1 MNIISVPAL
10 KITQPIGEFYVCAF
24 SAQDLIK
31 ISWVDV
37 RKISSEAGEIDDYLG
52 IQRKISEP
60 RVKQIRRYVQT
71 ADATFPTSIIVAIP
85 GRCARWDDAKREL
98 SIFEYTNVDDPS
110 QNVNFDR
117 IAKILDGQHRLRG
130 LAQPDGDQFSF
141 DLPENVPFELN
152 VVVFIEA
159 DIAQQATIFST
170 VNLAQTKVNK
180 SLVYDL
186 FSLAK
191 SRSPQKSAH
200 AIAVALD
207 KEPGSPFFK
216 SLKRLGV
223 ATPGRGEFDEY
234 LTQSTFVEALLQLLT
249 PSAVDDRDFF
259 LRSLAGRLKYPNS
272 VELERYVLR
281 GLFIDEKEG
290 EIARII
296 WAYFDAIRI
305 VWPASWSTNER
316 GNIIRRTNGFKAFM
330 AVFSEI
336 YKLALSG
343 NKIGS
348 FVPAS
353 DYVPIFCLVNIKDGG
368 FTAEAFPP
376 GSSGESALKKE
387 LRSAINKYLSSK
399 EQS

>member
-1 MNIISVPAL
+1 MSSISVPAL
-10 KITQPIGEFYVCAF
+10 KVRQPIGEFFVCSF
-24 SAQDLIK
+24 SARDLIK

-52 IQRKISEP
+52 IQRKISES
-60 RVKQIRRYVQT
+60 RVKQIRRYVKT
-71 ADATFPTSIIVAIP
+71 LDATFPTSIIVAIP
-85 GRCARWDDAKREL
+85 GRCARWNEEKREL
-98 SIFEYTNVDDPS
+98 SIFEYKNSDDPS

-141 DLPENVPFELN
+141 DLPDDVPFELN
-152 VVVFIEA
+152 VVVFVEA

-207 KEPGSPFFK
+207 KESGSPFYK

-234 LTQSTFVEALLQLLT
+234 LTQSTFVEALLHHIT
-249 PSAVDDRDFF
+249 PNAVNDRDFF
-259 LRSLAGRLKYPNS
+259 LRSLSGRLKYPS
-272 VELERYVLR
+272 QEELERYVFR
-281 GLFIDEKEG
+281 GLFAEEKEG
-290 EIARII
+290 EIAKIL
-296 WAYFDAIRI
+296 WAYFDAVRT
-305 VWPASWSTNER
+305 VWPNSWSSNER
-316 GNIIRRTNGFKAFM
+316 GNIIRRTNGFRAFM
-330 AVFSEI
+330 AVFAEI
-336 YKLALSG
+336 YKKVLSG
-343 NKIGS
+343 EKIGS
-348 FVPAS
+348 FVHARE
-353 DYVPIFCLVNIKDGG
+353 YIPILKSVNIKDGG
-368 FTAEAFPP
+368 FTADAFPP
-376 GSSGESALKKE
+376 GSSGESALKRE
-387 LRSAINKYLSSK
+387 LRSAINGYIGKT
-399 EQS
+399 